1 MKKNIRN
8 IQIEFVFTSYK
19 ILLLYQPVSI
29 KKASIILFQKIVDK
43 IRNNLSLSKTSF
55 VYLY

>member
-19 ILLLYQPVSI
+19 KLLLYQTVSI

-43 IRNNLSLSKTSF
+43 IRNNLSLFKTSF